1 MVWDSPSNSNFG
13 GDAVVA
19 DRPVMFVLAAHRKK
33 TAILAGAPKEIQRPF
48 LVDGTEIDV
57 K

>member
-1 MVWDSPSNSNFG
+1 MVWDSQSDSNFG

-19 DRPVMFVLAAHRKK
+19 GRPVMFVLAAHREK
-33 TAILAGAPKEIQRPF
+33 TTILAGAPKEIQRPF